1 MSETTSTPPFRCTEC
16 ENPMDSPIA
25 CSTCGALG
33 QLPADTFDSFEL
45 FGIKRAYDIDPKALH
60 HKYLCLSRVIHPDLA
75 SGEAGQQRGQSLNLS
90 AELNRAYD
98 TLRDP
103 VARAEYMLSLVGGPK
118 SSENKTV
125 SQELLGQVLMFR
137 EEIEDAK
144 GSGDA
149 AALQAIKQQLLARRE
164 TALARIA
171 ELARALET
179 GDPQNKLR
187 LREQLNTVKYWN
199 NLLEQIPPTG
209 VGERRGNV

>member
-1 MSETTSTPPFRCTEC
+1 MSETTSTPPLRCTEC
-16 ENPMDSPIA
+16 ENPMESPVA
-25 CSTCGALG
+25 CSNCGALG

-45 FGIKRAYDIDPKALH
+45 FGIKRQYDLDLKVLH

-103 VARAEYMLSLVGGPK
+103 VARAEYMLSLTGGPK
-118 SSENKTV
+118 ASENKIV

-137 EEIEDAK
+137 EEIEDTKA
-144 GSGDA
+144 SGDA
-149 AALQAIKQQLLARRE
+149 ASLRAIKETLLARRE
-164 TALARIA
+164 TALERIA

-179 GDPQNKLR
+179 DEPQIKLR

-199 NLLEQIPPTG
+199 NLLEQIPPAG
-209 VGERRGNV
+209 VVERRGNS

>member
-1 MSETTSTPPFRCTEC
+1 MSEPTSTPPLRCTEC

-45 FGIKRAYDIDPKALH
+45 FGIRREYDIDLKTLH

-75 SGEAGQQRGQSLNLS
+75 SGEEGHQRAQSLSLS

-98 TLRDP
+98 TLREP
-103 VARAEYMLSLVGGPK
+103 VARAEYLLSLVGGPK

-125 SQELLGQVLMFR
+125 PQELLSQVLVFR

-144 GSGDA
+144 ASRDA
-149 AALQAIKQQLLARRE
+149 AVLQAIRQQLLTRRE
-164 TALARIA
+164 AALARIA
-171 ELARALET
+171 ELARALEA
-179 GDPQNKLR
+179 GDPQTRIR

-199 NLLEQIPPTG
+199 NLLEQIPPTTTAG
-209 VGERRGNV
+209 RRG

>member
-1 MSETTSTPPFRCTEC
+1 MSETPSTPPLRCTEC

-25 CSTCGALG
+25 CSNCGALG

-45 FGIKRAYDIDPKALH
+45 FGINRQYDVDLKALH

-75 SGEAGQQRGQSLNLS
+75 SGDAGQQRGQSLNLT

-103 VARAEYMLSLVGGPK
+103 VARAEYLLSLAGGLKP
-118 SSENKTV
+118 SENKIV
-125 SQELLGQVLMFR
+125 PQELLGQVLMFR

-171 ELARALET
+171 ELARTLES
-179 GDPQNKLR
+179 GDPQNALR

-199 NLLEQIPPTG
+199 NLLEQIPPTSI
-209 VGERRGNV
+209 VERRGHS